1 MMKKLMFLLFAGVIS
16 AGTVKAQDFG
26 ENPEECKKHLSNY
39 GVRWNAKQYV
49 EAVPFIQKVYN
60 TCPKADEGIY
70 TNLRYVYKSLL
81 LPEAKKAGDE
91 ARQAELLD
99 SLLWLTDKH
108 MEHFGETTKLKMQ
121 KGVDLMQ
128 YKAKDEYNAAFE
140 MLGDVMEEMGE
151 ETPYYVVVY
160 YFQSAFY
167 KRKNKEVENDFFIDE
182 YMKVSDFV
190 TAKKEA
196 AAEAGDEE
204 TEKAWTQTEQ
214 QLMKL
219 LTAVINDC
227 KDINRIAETVKSEL
241 PEDCEE
247 KAKILD
253 KYHGFIKAF
262 TKHLECD
269 SVPAL
274 EEFAMMQFE
283 CSPTAKAAYNIGA
296 GMLQKEDYSE
306 ALNWFKKAIELC
318 DGCEDEGKFV
328 WAAARTS
335 QRLGNLAG
343 ASTYARKCV
352 ALGYKTSDAYV
363 IIAKY
368 ITTYAGT
375 CGNDIIARKSV
386 YWLASD
392 YMQKAGR
399 GADVYKANYPTTSEL
414 FDEAISVG
422 SSYTVPCLGETT
434 TVRAQ

>member
-1 MMKKLMFLLFAGVIS
+1 
-16 AGTVKAQDFG
+16 
-26 ENPEECKKHLSNY
+26 
-39 GVRWNAKQYV
+39 
-49 EAVPFIQKVYN
+49 
-60 TCPKADEGIY
+60 
-70 TNLRYVYKSLL
+70 
-81 LPEAKKAGDE
+81 
-91 ARQAELLD
+91 
-99 SLLWLTDKH
+99 
-108 MEHFGETTKLKMQ
+108 
-121 KGVDLMQ
+121 MQ
-128 YKAKDEYNAAFE
+128 YKAKEEYNVAFDL
-140 MLGDVMEEMGE
+140 LGDVMKEMGE
-151 ETPYYVVVY
+151 ETPYSVVVY

-167 KRKNKEVENDFFIDE
+167 KRKNGEVENDFFIDE
-182 YMKVSDFV
+182 YMKVSELVSAKIDEYQETTNAAIQNLETKYIEIHSSEQMANMSEEDKLKLFAQE
-190 TAKKEA
+190 TAMSNSLNEYNEA
-196 AAEAGDEE
+196 
-204 TEKAWTQTEQ
+204 KASLNGWTQTEQ

-283 CSPTAKAAYNIGA
+283 CAPTAKAAYNIGA